1 MRASSSEV
9 ATVKIRTGHIS
20 AVHAAVG
27 SALEQ
32 AWSCDLEM
40 LTVVAV
46 DDRNRDGSDLPRC
59 RLWVTDDFAS
69 DEAIMNVC
77 SMNCQAV

>member
-9 ATVKIRTGHIS
+9 ATVKIRTGHLL

-32 AWSCDLEM
+32 AWSCDLGL

-46 DDRNRDGSDLPRC
+46 DDRTNRVEWLV
-59 RLWVTDDFAS
+59 LVTSLQAS
-69 DEAIMNVC
+69 
-77 SMNCQAV
+77 

>member
-1 MRASSSEV
+1 MRASRSEV

-32 AWSCDLEM
+32 AWSCDLEL

-46 DDRNRDGSDLPRC
+46 DDRSEVDLVG
-59 RLWVTDDFAS
+59 RLGWMDF
-69 DEAIMNVC
+69 DVHRAIMN
-77 SMNCQAV
+77 

>member
-1 MRASSSEV
+1 MRASRSEV
-9 ATVKIRTGHIS
+9 ATVKIRTGHLL

-40 LTVVAV
+40 LTIVAV
-46 DDRNRDGSDLPRC
+46 DDRSDDDLVG
-59 RLWVTDDFAS
+59 RLWIDG
-69 DEAIMNVC
+69 
-77 SMNCQAV
+77 